1 MTAAKAADEDEPVL
15 LQCQRSEAPRLSRAF
30 WVLKTSIEVPGRTHM
45 ESIISLRRNTRLDFI
60 HKNNKLSDL
69 FFSSPSL
76 FLFTLRE
83 SHIKLRHR
91 WAVHSD
97 TDLSLLCA
105 VILILSVMRLIPG
118 KRGRFS
124 RVRPT
129 FNGWQ
134 TPSNA
139 PAEERAEF
147 PRLRD

>member
-69 FFSSPSL
+69 PPPSL
-76 FLFTLRE
+76 FLSTLRA

-91 WAVHSD
+91 RAVHSD

-124 RVRPT
+124 RVRAT